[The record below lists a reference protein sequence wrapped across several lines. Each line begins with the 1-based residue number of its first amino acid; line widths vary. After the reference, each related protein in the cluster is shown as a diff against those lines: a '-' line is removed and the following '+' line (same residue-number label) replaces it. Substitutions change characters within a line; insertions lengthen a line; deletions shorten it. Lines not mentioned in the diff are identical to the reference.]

1 MGLNELLIPIVIVIL
16 SLFLVFSKT
25 NSIKKNNN
33 MDIEI
38 ASGNENALVILMHGL
53 GDTPAG
59 WAQIAKQFKPALP
72 YIKWIL
78 PCAPENPVSVNGG
91 MKMTSWMDILES
103 KLNFI
108 PKNLKKVSSLTHQ
121 LHSSNFNENTR
132 QWKRYRK

>member
-1 MGLNELLIPIVIVIL
+1 MGVNELLIPIVIVIL
-16 SLFLVFSKT
+16 SLFLFFSKT

-59 WAQIAKQFKPALP
+59 WGQIAKQFKPTLP

-108 PKNLKKVSSLTHQ
+108 PLSFL
-121 LHSSNFNENTR
+121 
-132 QWKRYRK
+132 

>member
-16 SLFLVFSKT
+16 SLVLFFSKT
-25 NSIKKNNN
+25 NSVKKNNN

-59 WAQIAKQFKPALP
+59 WGQLAKQFKPALP

-108 PKNLKKVSSLTHQ
+108 PLSFPYHFYKP
-121 LHSSNFNENTR
+121 ENMVISIYCKYFR
-132 QWKRYRK
+132 NI